1 MALKIGDNFSYNGKK
16 PLDAR
21 NQFSTIAEMT
31 AFAETS
37 LDEGHIS
44 YVKETGKYYTFNS
57 VNDVDITLGKWR
69 ELNTGGSSSDE
80 KVKLSTYSETAKY
93 LNELVDNA
101 TIKVDTDNG
110 VIKVIN
116 LDGLETTVATLNFV
130 KSLDK
135 DIMLY
140 LNSISNPMT
149 FKGVVADDETLT
161 AIEDV
166 KSGDTYIVQSSV
178 SNADKTMTF
187 IYNGTTFV
195 PMAETNITVRDFTV
209 EPIDLV
215 TETTGTLPKAK
226 IDAAIARLADV
237 LDKTVYKGS
246 ADGVVKQADK
256 LTGLTST
263 IANLNT
269 AVTNSHKHTNKSVL
283 DKIVANGIGDGF
295 LADNGQYISFLHIGS
310 TSPTY
315 DSQLWVDNSDPTTP
329 ILKIYD
335 GIAWVSISSP
345 NSGGGGSSITVDSA
359 MSDTSTNPV
368 QNKVIKEY
376 VDGKTVEI
384 SEETNNAIENK
395 SDGIYVKKTQIS
407 TDENNALSEKDNG
420 LYVQNLSNVVDNI
433 SYAQKT
439 VNKGLDYICL
449 HVSNTATTL
458 AANSIIPFSIVANG
472 NMETNSNN
480 YSIKLKA
487 TKTYRISCDFLLDGS
502 GYCYL
507 TLYNLTNATTL
518 AGFGKTASNYNTTN
532 SDSSLDYIYTP
543 ASDCEVQIKTASTKG
558 TCRVFNT
565 YYSCAYFIVQ
575 EIGEVVTVDP
585 LEYVNED
592 SGIEDTPVGHIIAHM
607 GTTAPKHYL
616 ICDGAEYN
624 IADYPN
630 LAEHFKTDFGKYN
643 YFGGDGVTT
652 FAVPDLRAEFLRG
665 SGTAIRNTG
674 SGGKVGEH
682 QDPTEHIALGY
693 DAYYQTLYHGAN
705 GTKASTVDTLY
716 DTWNNPDT
724 TTNTTD
730 TTGRSV
736 KTTADYNGD
745 GYRTFTSRPTNT
757 SVLYCIKYEP
767 TYYMQNTYNGNVY
780 STDEQIIGT
789 WINGKPLYQKSFEFE
804 AVKGEAITVLGKIE
818 DMDLGFVDGGGSYY
832 INTNVN
838 YAAANTAF
846 MLNSSGRGV
855 DKATYTSYVVIQT
868 DGTIVWYTGSDV
880 ATSGGVCTVKYT
892 KNTN

>member
-37 LDEGHIS
+37 LDEGHIC
-44 YVKETGKYYTFNS
+44 YVKETNKYYTFNS
-57 VNDVDITLGKWR
+57 ANDVDITLGKWR
-69 ELNTGGSSSDE
+69 ELNTGGSTSDE
-80 KVKLSTYSETAKY
+80 KVKLNADSETAKY

-101 TIKVDTDNG
+101 TIEVDTDNG

-116 LDGLETTVATLNFV
+116 LDGLETSVATLNFV
-130 KSLDK
+130 KTLDK

-149 FKGVVADDETLT
+149 FKGVVADDETLI

-166 KSGDTYIVQSSV
+166 KSGDTYIVQSSA

-187 IYNGTTFV
+187 IYNGTSFV
-195 PMAETNITVRDFTV
+195 PMAETDITVRDFTV
-209 EPIDLV
+209 EPIDL
-215 TETTGTLPKAK
+215 TAETTGTLPKAK

-237 LDKTVYKGS
+237 LDKATYKGS
-246 ADGVVKQADK
+246 ADGIVKQADK
-256 LTGLTST
+256 LTGLTFT

-269 AVTNSHKHTNKSVL
+269 AVANSHKHTNKSVL
-283 DKIVANGIGDGF
+283 DKIVANGIGEGF
-295 LADNGQYISFLHIGS
+295 LADNGQYISFLHIDS

-315 DSQLWVDNSDPTTP
+315 DSQLWVDNSDPTAP

-335 GIAWVSISSP
+335 GTAWIEIS
-345 NSGGGGSSITVDSA
+345 GSSGSGVSF
-359 MSDTSTNPV
+359 
-368 QNKVIKEY
+368 
-376 VDGKTVEI
+376 EI
-384 SEETNNAIENK
+384 SKETDNAIENK
-395 SDGIYVKKTQIS
+395 TDGIYAKKTQIS

-420 LYVQNLSNVVDNI
+420 LYVEDLSNVVDNI
-433 SYAQKT
+433 NLAQNV
-439 VNKGLDYICL
+439 VNRPSS
-449 HVSNTATTL
+449 VSLIADDVYG
-458 AANSIIPFSIVANG
+458 F
-472 NMETNSNN
+472 
-480 YSIKLKA
+480 
-487 TKTYRISCDFLLDGS
+487 
-502 GYCYL
+502 
-507 TLYNLTNATTL
+507 NL
-518 AGFGKTASNYNTTN
+518 
-532 SDSSLDYIYTP
+532 TP
-543 ASDCEVQIKTASTKG
+543 ASKLGTATVTNLNQTLKLKQSIKSFDYIEFAFMPITGLRSRPPQITRLRTDSIIYNDSKTADMVNGSFFSFSFEVETS
-558 TCRVFNT
+558 VSN
-565 YYSCAYFIVQ
+565 AYGSGSI
-575 EIGEVVTVDP
+575 VVTGWFKDDMTLYMYQATTPFTDTNWQGTYHVRLYGLDTGIVIDP

-643 YFGGDGVTT
+643 YFGGDGTTT

-665 SGTAIRNTG
+665 AGTATRNTG

-682 QDPTEHIALGY
+682 QDPTIHTNI
-693 DAYYQTLYHGAN
+693 DAHYEGSANYISISRDLSDISATGLNADIIEN
-705 GTKASTVDTLY
+705 GTNL
-716 DTWNNPDT
+716 
-724 TTNTTD
+724 
-730 TTGRSV
+730 GRSWIKLSTSNENENDLV
-736 KTTADYNGD
+736 GNY
-745 GYRTFTSRPTNT
+745 TSRPTNT

-780 STDEQIIGT
+780 STDEQIIGK
-789 WINGKPLYQKSFEFE
+789 WINGKPLYQKSFEFG

-838 YAAANTAF
+838 YAATNTAF

>member
-44 YVKETGKYYTFNS
+44 YVKETNKYYTFNCA
-57 VNDVDITLGKWR
+57 NDVDIALGKWR
-69 ELNTGGSSSDE
+69 ELNAGSSASDE
-80 KVKLSTYSETAKY
+80 KVKLNADSGTAKY

-101 TIKVDTDNG
+101 TIEVDTDNG

-149 FKGVVADDETLT
+149 FKGVVANDETLT

-166 KSGDTYIVQSSV
+166 KSGDTYIVQSSA

-187 IYNGTTFV
+187 IYNGTEFI
-195 PMAETNITVRDFTV
+195 PMAETTITVRDFTV
-209 EPIDLV
+209 EPIDLT

-237 LDKTVYKGS
+237 LDKVTYKGS

-256 LTGLTST
+256 LTGLTSA

-283 DKIVANGIGDGF
+283 DKIVANGIGEGF

-315 DSQLWVDNSDPTTP
+315 DSQLWVDNSDPIAP

-335 GIAWVSISSP
+335 GTAWIEIISS
-345 NSGGGGSSITVDSA
+345 SGSGVSF
-359 MSDTSTNPV
+359 
-368 QNKVIKEY
+368 
-376 VDGKTVEI
+376 EI
-384 SEETNNAIENK
+384 SKETDNAIENK
-395 SDGIYVKKTQIS
+395 ADGIYVKKIQIS
-407 TDENNALSEKDNG
+407 TDENNALSEKDSG
-420 LYVQNLSNVVDNI
+420 LYVEDLSSVVNNI
-433 SYAQKT
+433 SYAQNV
-439 VNKGLDYICL
+439 VNRP
-449 HVSNTATTL
+449 
-458 AANSIIPFSIVANG
+458 NSISLIADDVYGF
-472 NMETNSNN
+472 
-480 YSIKLKA
+480 
-487 TKTYRISCDFLLDGS
+487 
-502 GYCYL
+502 
-507 TLYNLTNATTL
+507 NL
-518 AGFGKTASNYNTTN
+518 
-532 SDSSLDYIYTP
+532 TP
-543 ASDCEVQIKTASTKG
+543 ASKLGTATVTNLNQTLKLKQSIKNFDYIEFAFMPITGLRSRPPQITRLRTDSIIYNDSKTADMVNGSFFSFSFEVETS
-558 TCRVFNT
+558 VSN
-565 YYSCAYFIVQ
+565 AYGSGSI
-575 EIGEVVTVDP
+575 VVTGWFRDDMTLYMYQATTPFTDTNWQGTYHVRLYGLDTGIVIDP
-585 LEYVNED
+585 LEYVNEE

-665 SGTAIRNTG
+665 AGTATRNTG

-693 DAYYQTLYHGAN
+693 DAYYQTFYHGAN
-705 GTKASTVDTLY
+705 GTKANTVDTLY
-716 DTWNNPDT
+716 DTWKNPDT

-736 KTTADYNGD
+736 KTTADYNGK
-745 GYRTFTSRPTNT
+745 GCRTFTSRPTST

-767 TYYMQNTYNGNVY
+767 TYYMQNTYNGSVY
-780 STDEQIIGT
+780 STDEQIVGK
-789 WINGKPLYQKSFEFE
+789 WINGKPLYQKSFEFGT
-804 AVKGEAITVLGKIE
+804 VKGETITTFGKID
-818 DMDLGFVDGGGSYY
+818 DMDLGFVDGSSSYY

-838 YAAANTAF
+838 YAAVGSVF
-846 MLNSSGRGV
+846 MLNTSGRGV
-855 DKATYTSYVVIQT
+855 DKATYTSYITIQK
-868 DGTIVWYTGSDV
+868 DGSIVWYTGSDV
-880 ATSGGVCTVKYT
+880 ATSGGVCTVRYT
-892 KNTN
+892 KTTD

>member
-57 VNDVDITLGKWR
+57 ANDVDVTLGKWR
-69 ELNTGGSSSDE
+69 ELNTSGSASDE
-80 KVKLSTYSETAKY
+80 KVKLSADSEVAKY
-93 LNELVDNA
+93 LNELVDNT
-101 TIKVDTDNG
+101 TIEVDTDNG

-116 LDGLETTVATLNFV
+116 LDGLETSVATLNFV

-140 LNSISNPMT
+140 LNSVSNPMT
-149 FKGVVADDETLT
+149 FKGVVADDAELT
-161 AIEDV
+161 AIVDMQ
-166 KSGDTYIVQSSV
+166 SGDTYIVQSSA
-178 SNADKTMTF
+178 SNSDKTMTF
-187 IYNGTTFV
+187 IYNGTDFV
-195 PMAETNITVRDFTV
+195 PMAETSITVRDFTV
-209 EPIDLV
+209 EPIDLS

-237 LDKTVYKGS
+237 LDKTTYKGS
-246 ADGVVKQADK
+246 ADGIVKQADK

-315 DSQLWVDNSDPTTP
+315 DSQLWVDNSDSASP

-335 GIAWVSISSP
+335 GTSWITISTPSTGLG
-345 NSGGGGSSITVDSA
+345 SGTSSITVDTV

-368 QNKVIKEY
+368 QNKVIKDY
-376 VDGKTVEI
+376 VDNKTVTI
-384 SEETNNAIENK
+384 STASNNAIENK
-395 SDGIYVKKTQIS
+395 SDGIYVKKTSVS
-407 TDENNALSEKDNG
+407 TDNANALSEKSNG
-420 LYVQNLSNVVDNI
+420 LYVKDLSNIVDNI
-433 SYAQKT
+433 SLAQKT

-458 AANSIIPFSIVANG
+458 AANSIIPFSIVVDG

-487 TKTYRISCDFLLDGS
+487 NKTYRISCDFLLDGS

-507 TLYNLTNATTL
+507 ILYDLTNATTL
-518 AGFGKTASNYNTTN
+518 AGLGKTASNYNTTN

-543 ASDCEVQIKTASTKG
+543 TSDCEVQIKTMSTKG

-565 YYSCAYFIVQ
+565 YYSCAYFIAQ
-575 EIGEVVTVDP
+575 EIGCSVTVDP
-585 LEYVNED
+585 LEYANEE

-607 GTTAPKHYL
+607 GTSAPKHYL

-665 SGTAIRNTG
+665 SGTATRNTG

-682 QDPTEHIALGY
+682 QDPTRFLNFYKGY
-693 DAYYQTLYHGAN
+693 TT
-705 GTKASTVDTLY
+705 TKENFLAIYGDSEISDSLSVVKGINADKFIPYTSTSNKKGLRISVDKLY
-716 DTWNNPDT
+716 DTDVT
-724 TTNTTD
+724 
-730 TTGRSV
+730 S
-736 KTTADYNGD
+736 YEH
-745 GYRTFTSRPTNT
+745 TSRPTNT

-780 STDEQIIGT
+780 STDEQIIGK
-789 WINGKPLYQKSFEFE
+789 WIDGKSLYQKVVKTTLASSENPSVIYSLDTNCE
-804 AVKGEAITVLGKIE
+804 IIAVKGFFDNGDSSRGDINFFFGSGSSYSSTWIGNEGDMYNVYNKTVGYTNLPCTLII
-818 DMDLGFVDGGGSYY
+818 DY
-832 INTNVN
+832 IK
-838 YAAANTAF
+838 
-846 MLNSSGRGV
+846 G
-855 DKATYTSYVVIQT
+855 D
-868 DGTIVWYTGSDV
+868 D
-880 ATSGGVCTVKYT
+880 
-892 KNTN
+892 